1 MGKLKYKII
10 PTDRIRGYKC
20 DLCKGTL
27 IGTEKKDP
35 RLAYLGK
42 KAKRLKICRGCL
54 EKLE

>member
-10 PTDRIRGYKC
+10 PTDKIRGYKC

-27 IGTEKKDP
+27 IGTQRKDP
-35 RLAYLGK
+35 RIEYIGK
-42 KAKRLKICRGCL
+42 RAKRLKICRICL